1 MEWILVQKKISDL
14 KPHPRN
20 PRRLSKHDYEHL
32 KKSLDKFGLIDKPII
47 NSDGT
52 IIGGH
57 QRVAVLKKSGMKEIE
72 CWMPKATLSEK
83 EIDELCIRLNANHGS
98 FNYDE
103 LANLFELD
111 NLREWGLD
119 DIALG
124 LDDLPPLE
132 TEEKQEETKCPTCGK
147 KMKSK

>member
-1 MEWILVQKKISDL
+1 MEWILVQKNIRDL

-20 PRRLSKHDYEHL
+20 PRKLSKHDYEHL
-32 KKSLDKFGLIDKPII
+32 QKSLDKFGLIDKPII
-47 NSDGT
+47 NTDDM

-57 QRVAVLKKSGMKEIE
+57 QRVAVLKKSGAKEVE

-111 NLREWGLD
+111 DLREWGLD